1 MASNKLTEQ
10 VNRLEVSPSLK
21 VNLKYNVE
29 LKQTKEG
36 RFGYRILKKTP
47 AVTSGNVEWS
57 GKMNLLEE
65 VYVSSG
71 RGFAT
76 RMEASVDASEWIRK
90 YETNPP
96 VSAPVEPAKVDD
108 KSKTEKPD
116 TDSDNEA

>member
-47 AVTSGNVEWS
+47 AVTSGDVEWG

-71 RGFAT
+71 KGFAT
-76 RMEASVDASEWIRK
+76 RMEAAVNASEWIRK

-96 VSAPVEPAKVDD
+96 APASVAPD
-108 KSKTEKPD
+108 KSKIEKPD
-116 TDSDNEA
+116 TDSDNDNEA